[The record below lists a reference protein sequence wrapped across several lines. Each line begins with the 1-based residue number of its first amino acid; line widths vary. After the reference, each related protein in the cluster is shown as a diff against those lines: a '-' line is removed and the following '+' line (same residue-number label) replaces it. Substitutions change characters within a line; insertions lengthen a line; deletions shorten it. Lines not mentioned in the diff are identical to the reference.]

1 MSEEIE
7 EPNRE
12 GILKTLN
19 KLIDNAKSDA
29 AEIAMLQNLLVGAKF
44 GVNQMQAEISE
55 LKAGLKLV
63 LKENDEMQE
72 TFRQQLSKN

>member
-72 TFRQQLSKN
+72 TFRQLQSKN